1 MILSLSFYAA
11 KIITKTYKAKKS
23 GNLSEEVPAFFV
35 QPLGLLFN
43 RQVFPTVR
51 SFVQPSGFSN
61 RQVLIFMFTNQGSG

>member
-23 GNLSEEVPAFFV
+23 GNLSEEVPAF
-35 QPLGLLFN
+35 LFN
-43 RQVFPTVR
+43 RWVFPTVR
-51 SFVQPSGFSN
+51 FFFVQPSGFSN

>member
-23 GNLSEEVPAFFV
+23 GNLYEEVPAF
-35 QPLGLLFN
+35 LFN